1 MKKEKMNI
9 KIRSLQANRIYQ
21 VQNGYKYRYG
31 NQIRDCRLEWND
43 AMLND
48 SLFLRYMK
56 KHGMKIKKDGSS
68 LDFIVLKFDY
78 SVLSYCERELY
89 YGYNDGEQEENAEV
103 NTEDLL
109 SGIKDSVSAKELRQ
123 IYYTQGCT
131 ITWHKY
137 DRKTGDIIHGTD
149 ETITYRMLMRS
160 PGKAK
165 KGDCVFVRE
174 ELVTIARD
182 YLTMGL
188 WDRMPQENADIVSLS
203 AYSTLITASALDYIH
218 IPLKNIL
225 IVRDQ
230 EVSTILPG
238 LTVDVDESNH
248 CYVKREEQ
256 CEITNILW
264 DGMGLIDDSF
274 FPEDED
280 QGMDGFIYCRSHF
293 FKGCLFR
300 GKVVQYFID
309 YYKED
314 YSTAAVMDMFGNKVK
329 VSDIRVIVTE
339 NSIKWTKFE
348 KLMKEHPEDN
358 DSKAYKYYRR
368 FMKKDGEMFSIV
380 KTGHESKWG
389 ELQRSSY
396 QINNSLPTTDKDI
409 LAKVAQTSVDYYNR
423 MVQDHDAFINHLK
436 RTSGNKYSVGNM
448 LIALDE
454 WNHDFRYTDYFKKK
468 KSEILSEFK
477 NKRLKLGKLLQNGDN
492 LVICGNPLALLKQV
506 TGEGYSSEKCFD
518 THREGIECYT
528 SRFPDGQC
536 LAGFRSPHNSSNN
549 IVHLINRYPQELM
562 RYFPELGQHVIV
574 INGIGTDVQD
584 RLNGQDLDSDS
595 VYVTDQEEIVML
607 AKKAYM
613 EYPTILN
620 RIPLKNSSLYNMDMA
635 SFAEMDY
642 KIARSQN
649 DIGITSNLAQ
659 LALSYYFDGRAA
671 DREGEL
677 QDIFVICSV
686 LAQVAIDSA
695 KREFNVSVGSELGR
709 LNKVVAEI
717 GENINGSRKY
727 PRFYAGHMKM
737 KGKCEITENQVGK
750 FNCPMDIV
758 YDLVD
763 EMTIDSRV
771 NKEYQTRTIP
781 VDSLLLP
788 YNKGDANRKQYQKIV
803 SEIEAYDAKVKNLDK
818 AAEDYSEKILYLFA
832 QTADRIRKHTIK
844 QDTMMR
850 LVDKAFHDP
859 CLSRMR
865 SRLLTLLYDN
875 NLQNFLSCFVENAE
889 K

>member
-1 MKKEKMNI
+1 MKKEKMNV

-21 VQNGYKYRYG
+21 VQNGYKYKYG
-31 NQIRDCRLEWND
+31 DQIKDCRLEWND

-48 SLFLRYMK
+48 SLFLRYMR
-56 KHGMKIKKDGSS
+56 KHGMRIEKNGSS

-78 SVLSYCERELY
+78 SVLSYCEQELY

-123 IYYTQGCT
+123 MYYTQGCT

-137 DRKTGDIIHGTD
+137 NKKTGDIIHGAD

-248 CYVKREEQ
+248 CYVKKEEQ
-256 CEITNILW
+256 CEIINTLW
-264 DGMGLIDDSF
+264 DGMGLIDDSI
-274 FPEDED
+274 FPED

-293 FKGCLFR
+293 FKSCLFR
-300 GKVVQYFID
+300 GNVVKYFMD

-339 NSIKWTKFE
+339 NSIKWMKFE

-396 QINNSLPTTDKDI
+396 QINNSLPTTDKEM
-409 LAKVAQTSVDYYNR
+409 LAEIAQTSVDYYNR

-595 VYVTDQEEIVML
+595 VYVTDQEEIVKL
-607 AKKAYM
+607 SEKAYL
-613 EYPTILN
+613 EYPTIIN

-649 DIGITSNLAQ
+649 DIGTTSNLAQ

-818 AAEDYSEKILYLFA
+818 AAEDYSEKISYLFE

-875 NLQNFLSCFVENAE
+875 NLQNFLSCFVKNAE

>member
-1 MKKEKMNI
+1 MNI

-68 LDFIVLKFDY
+68 LDFIVMKFDY

-89 YGYNDGEQEENAEV
+89 YGYNDGEQEENTEV
-103 NTEDLL
+103 NAEDLL

-137 DRKTGDIIHGTD
+137 DRKTGDIIHGAD

-174 ELVTIARD
+174 ELLTIARD

-188 WDRMPQENADIVSLS
+188 WDRMPQENAGIVSLS

-248 CYVKREEQ
+248 CYVKKEEQ
-256 CEITNILW
+256 CEITNTLW
-264 DGMGLIDDSF
+264 DGMGLIDDSV
-274 FPEDED
+274 FPED
-280 QGMDGFIYCRSHF
+280 QGMEGFIYCRSHF
-293 FKGCLFR
+293 FKSCLFR
-300 GKVVQYFID
+300 GDVVQYFID

-314 YSTAAVMDMFGNKVK
+314 YPTAAVMDMFGNKVK

-339 NSIKWTKFE
+339 NSIKWMKFE
-348 KLMKEHPEDN
+348 RLMKEYPEDN
-358 DSKAYKYYRR
+358 DSKAYKYYRH

-423 MVQDHDAFINHLK
+423 MVQDHDAFMEHLK

-595 VYVTDQEEIVML
+595 VYVTDQEEIVKL
-607 AKKAYM
+607 SEKAYL
-613 EYPTILN
+613 EYPTIIN

-649 DIGITSNLAQ
+649 DIGTTSNLAQ

-788 YNKGDANRKQYQKIV
+788 YNKGDANRKQYQKNV

-818 AAEDYSEKILYLFA
+818 AAEDYSEKISYLFE

-875 NLQNFLSCFVENAE
+875 NLQNFLSCFVKNAE

>member
-1 MKKEKMNI
+1 MNI

-48 SLFLRYMK
+48 SLFLRYMR
-56 KHGMKIKKDGSS
+56 KHGMRIEKNGSS

-78 SVLSYCERELY
+78 SVLSYCEQELY

-123 IYYTQGCT
+123 MYYTQGCT

-137 DRKTGDIIHGTD
+137 NKKTGDIIHGAD

-174 ELVTIARD
+174 ELLTIARD

-248 CYVKREEQ
+248 CYVKKEEQ

-264 DGMGLIDDSF
+264 DGMGLIDDSV
-274 FPEDED
+274 FPED
-280 QGMDGFIYCRSHF
+280 QGMEGFIYCRSHF
-293 FKGCLFR
+293 FKSCLFR
-300 GKVVQYFID
+300 GDVVQYFID

-314 YSTAAVMDMFGNKVK
+314 YPTAAVMDMFGNKVK

-339 NSIKWTKFE
+339 NSIKWMKFE
-348 KLMKEHPEDN
+348 RLMKEYPEDN
-358 DSKAYKYYRR
+358 DSKAYKYYRH

-477 NKRLKLGKLLQNGDN
+477 NKRLKLGKILQNGDN

-518 THREGIECYT
+518 THRKGIECYT

-595 VYVTDQEEIVML
+595 VYVTDQEEIVKL
-607 AKKAYM
+607 SEKAYL
-613 EYPTILN
+613 EYPTIIN

-649 DIGITSNLAQ
+649 DIGTTSNLAQ

-671 DREGEL
+671 DREDEL

-750 FNCPMDIV
+750 YNCPMDIV

-818 AAEDYSEKILYLFA
+818 AAEDYSEKISYLFE

-875 NLQNFLSCFVENAE
+875 NLQNFLSCFVKNAE

>member
-48 SLFLRYMK
+48 SLFLRYMR
-56 KHGMKIKKDGSS
+56 KHGMRIEKNGSS

-78 SVLSYCERELY
+78 SVLSYCEQELY

-123 IYYTQGCT
+123 MYYTQGCT

-137 DRKTGDIIHGTD
+137 NKKTGDIIHGAD

-174 ELVTIARD
+174 ELLTIARD

-248 CYVKREEQ
+248 CYVKKEEQ

-264 DGMGLIDDSF
+264 DGMGLIDDSV
-274 FPEDED
+274 FPED
-280 QGMDGFIYCRSHF
+280 QGMEGFIYCRSHF
-293 FKGCLFR
+293 FKSCLFR
-300 GKVVQYFID
+300 GDVVQYFID

-314 YSTAAVMDMFGNKVK
+314 YPTAAVMDMFGNKVK

-339 NSIKWTKFE
+339 NSIKWMKFE
-348 KLMKEHPEDN
+348 RLMKEYPEDN
-358 DSKAYKYYRR
+358 DSKAYKYYRH

-477 NKRLKLGKLLQNGDN
+477 NKRLKLGKILQNGDN

-518 THREGIECYT
+518 THRKGIECYT

-595 VYVTDQEEIVML
+595 VYVTDQEEIVKL
-607 AKKAYM
+607 SEKAYL
-613 EYPTILN
+613 EYPTIIN

-649 DIGITSNLAQ
+649 DIGTTSNLAQ

-717 GENINGSRKY
+717 GENINGSKKY

-818 AAEDYSEKILYLFA
+818 AAEDYSEKISYLFE

-875 NLQNFLSCFVENAE
+875 NLQNFLSCFVKNTE

>member
-1 MKKEKMNI
+1 MNI

-48 SLFLRYMK
+48 SLFLRYMR
-56 KHGMKIKKDGSS
+56 KHGMRIEKNGSS

-78 SVLSYCERELY
+78 SVLSYCEQELY

-123 IYYTQGCT
+123 MYYTQGCT

-137 DRKTGDIIHGTD
+137 NKKTGDIIHGAD

-174 ELVTIARD
+174 ELLTIARD

-248 CYVKREEQ
+248 CYVKKEEQ

-264 DGMGLIDDSF
+264 DGMGLIDDSI
-274 FPEDED
+274 FPED
-280 QGMDGFIYCRSHF
+280 QGMEGFIYCRSHF
-293 FKGCLFR
+293 FKSCLFR
-300 GKVVQYFID
+300 GDVVQYFID

-314 YSTAAVMDMFGNKVK
+314 YPTAAVMDMFGNKVK
-329 VSDIRVIVTE
+329 ISDIRVIVTE
-339 NSIKWTKFE
+339 NSIKWMKFE
-348 KLMKEHPEDN
+348 RLMKEYPEDN
-358 DSKAYKYYRR
+358 DSKAYKYYRH

-477 NKRLKLGKLLQNGDN
+477 NKRLKLGKILQNGDN

-518 THREGIECYT
+518 THRKGIECYT

-595 VYVTDQEEIVML
+595 VYVTDQEEIVKL
-607 AKKAYM
+607 SEKAYL
-613 EYPTILN
+613 EYPTIIN

-649 DIGITSNLAQ
+649 DIGTTSNLAQ

-771 NKEYQTRTIP
+771 NKKYQTRTIP

-818 AAEDYSEKILYLFA
+818 AAEDYSEKISYLFE

-875 NLQNFLSCFVENAE
+875 NLQNFLSCFVKNAE

>member
-1 MKKEKMNI
+1 MNI

-48 SLFLRYMK
+48 SLFLRYMR
-56 KHGMKIKKDGSS
+56 KHGMRIEKNGSS

-78 SVLSYCERELY
+78 SVLSYCEQELY

-137 DRKTGDIIHGTD
+137 DRKTGDIIHGAD

-174 ELVTIARD
+174 ELLTIARD

-248 CYVKREEQ
+248 CYVKKEEQ

-264 DGMGLIDDSF
+264 DGMGLIDDSV
-274 FPEDED
+274 FPED
-280 QGMDGFIYCRSHF
+280 QGMEGFIYCRSHF
-293 FKGCLFR
+293 FKSCLFR
-300 GKVVQYFID
+300 GDVVQYFVD

-314 YSTAAVMDMFGNKVK
+314 YPTAAVMDMFGNKVK

-339 NSIKWTKFE
+339 NSIKWMKFE
-348 KLMKEHPEDN
+348 RLMKEYPEDN
-358 DSKAYKYYRR
+358 DSKAYKYYRH

-477 NKRLKLGKLLQNGDN
+477 NKRLKLGKILQNGDN

-518 THREGIECYT
+518 THRKGIECYT

-595 VYVTDQEEIVML
+595 VYVTDQEEIVKL
-607 AKKAYM
+607 SEKAYL
-613 EYPTILN
+613 EYPTIIN

-649 DIGITSNLAQ
+649 DIGTTSNLAQ

-671 DREGEL
+671 DREDEL

-709 LNKVVAEI
+709 LSKVVTEI

-737 KGKCEITENQVGK
+737 KNKCEITENQVGK

-818 AAEDYSEKILYLFA
+818 AAEDYSEKISYLFE

-875 NLQNFLSCFVENAE
+875 NLQNFLSCFVKNAE

>member
-48 SLFLRYMK
+48 SLFLRYMR
-56 KHGMKIKKDGSS
+56 KHGMRIEKNGSS

-78 SVLSYCERELY
+78 SVLSYCEQELY

-123 IYYTQGCT
+123 MYYTQGCT

-137 DRKTGDIIHGTD
+137 NKKTGDIIHGAD

-174 ELVTIARD
+174 ELLTIARD

-248 CYVKREEQ
+248 CYVKKEEQ

-264 DGMGLIDDSF
+264 DGMGLIDDSV
-274 FPEDED
+274 FPED
-280 QGMDGFIYCRSHF
+280 QGMEGFIYCRSHF
-293 FKGCLFR
+293 FKSCLFR
-300 GKVVQYFID
+300 GDVVQYFID

-314 YSTAAVMDMFGNKVK
+314 YPTAAVMDMFGNKVK

-339 NSIKWTKFE
+339 NSIKWMKLKFKE
-348 KLMKEHPEDN
+348 LMKEHPEDN
-358 DSKAYKYYRR
+358 DSKAYKYYKR
-368 FMKKDGEMFSIV
+368 FMKKHGEMFSIV

-396 QINNSLPTTDKDI
+396 QINNSLPSTDKNV
-409 LAKVAQTSVDYYNR
+409 LAEVAKTSVDYYNR
-423 MVQDHDAFINHLK
+423 MVQDHDAFMEHLK
-436 RTSGNKYSVGNM
+436 RTSGNKYSVGNV

-518 THREGIECYT
+518 THRKGIECYT

-595 VYVTDQEEIVML
+595 VYVTDQEEIVKL
-607 AKKAYM
+607 SEKAYL
-613 EYPTILN
+613 EYPTIIN

-649 DIGITSNLAQ
+649 DIGTTSNLAQ

-763 EMTIDSRV
+763 EMTINSRV

-818 AAEDYSEKILYLFA
+818 AAEDYSEKISYLFE

-865 SRLLTLLYDN
+865 SRLLTLLYHN
-875 NLQNFLSCFVENAE
+875 NLQNFLSCFVKNAE

>member
-48 SLFLRYMK
+48 SLFLRYMR
-56 KHGMKIKKDGSS
+56 KHGMRIEKNGSS

-78 SVLSYCERELY
+78 SVLSYCEQELY

-123 IYYTQGCT
+123 MYYTQGCT

-137 DRKTGDIIHGTD
+137 NKKTGDIIHGAD

-174 ELVTIARD
+174 ELLTIARD

-248 CYVKREEQ
+248 CYVKKEEQ

-264 DGMGLIDDSF
+264 DGMGLIDDSV
-274 FPEDED
+274 FPED
-280 QGMDGFIYCRSHF
+280 QGMEGFIYCRSHF
-293 FKGCLFR
+293 FKSCLFR
-300 GKVVQYFID
+300 GDVVQYFID

-314 YSTAAVMDMFGNKVK
+314 YPTAAVMDMFGNKVK

-339 NSIKWTKFE
+339 NSIKWMKFE
-348 KLMKEHPEDN
+348 RLMKEYPEDN
-358 DSKAYKYYRR
+358 DSKAYKYYRH

-477 NKRLKLGKLLQNGDN
+477 NKRLKLGKILQNGDN

-518 THREGIECYT
+518 THRKGIECYT

-595 VYVTDQEEIVML
+595 VYVTDQEEIVKL
-607 AKKAYM
+607 SEKAYL
-613 EYPTILN
+613 EYPTIIN

-649 DIGITSNLAQ
+649 DIGTTSNLAQ

-671 DREGEL
+671 DREDEL

-818 AAEDYSEKILYLFA
+818 AAEDYSEKISYLFE

-875 NLQNFLSCFVENAE
+875 NLQNFLSCFVKNAE

>member
-48 SLFLRYMK
+48 SLFLRYMR
-56 KHGMKIKKDGSS
+56 KHGMRIEKNGSS

-78 SVLSYCERELY
+78 SVLSYCEQELY

-123 IYYTQGCT
+123 MYYTQGCT

-137 DRKTGDIIHGTD
+137 NKKTGDIIHGAD

-174 ELVTIARD
+174 ELLTIARD

-248 CYVKREEQ
+248 CYVKKEEQ

-264 DGMGLIDDSF
+264 DGMGLIDDSV
-274 FPEDED
+274 FPED
-280 QGMDGFIYCRSHF
+280 QGMEGFIYCRSHF
-293 FKGCLFR
+293 FKSCLFR
-300 GKVVQYFID
+300 GDVVQYFID

-314 YSTAAVMDMFGNKVK
+314 YPTAAVMDMFGNKVK

-339 NSIKWTKFE
+339 NSIKWMKFE
-348 KLMKEHPEDN
+348 RLMKEYPEDN
-358 DSKAYKYYRR
+358 DSKAYKYYRH

-477 NKRLKLGKLLQNGDN
+477 NKRLKLGKILQNGDN

-518 THREGIECYT
+518 THRKGIECYT

-595 VYVTDQEEIVML
+595 VYVTDQEEIVKL
-607 AKKAYM
+607 SEKAYL
-613 EYPTILN
+613 EYPTIIN

-649 DIGITSNLAQ
+649 DIGTTSNLAQ

-818 AAEDYSEKILYLFA
+818 AAEDYSEKISYLFE

-875 NLQNFLSCFVENAE
+875 NLQNFLSCFVKNAE

>member
-48 SLFLRYMK
+48 SLFLRYMR
-56 KHGMKIKKDGSS
+56 KHGMRIEKNGSS

-78 SVLSYCERELY
+78 SVLSYCEQELY

-123 IYYTQGCT
+123 MYYTQGCT

-137 DRKTGDIIHGTD
+137 NKKTGDIIHGAD

-174 ELVTIARD
+174 ELLTIARD

-248 CYVKREEQ
+248 CYVKKEEQ

-264 DGMGLIDDSF
+264 DGMGLIDDSV
-274 FPEDED
+274 FPED
-280 QGMDGFIYCRSHF
+280 QGMEGFIYCRSHF
-293 FKGCLFR
+293 FKSCLFR
-300 GKVVQYFID
+300 GDVVQYFID

-314 YSTAAVMDMFGNKVK
+314 YPTAAVMDMFGNKVK

-339 NSIKWTKFE
+339 NSIKWMKLKFKE
-348 KLMKEHPEDN
+348 LMKEHPEDN
-358 DSKAYKYYRR
+358 DSKAYKYYKR
-368 FMKKDGEMFSIV
+368 FMKKHGEMFSIV

-396 QINNSLPTTDKDI
+396 QINNSLPSTDKNV
-409 LAKVAQTSVDYYNR
+409 LAEVAKTSVDYYNR
-423 MVQDHDAFINHLK
+423 MVQDHDAFMEHLK
-436 RTSGNKYSVGNM
+436 RTSGNKYSVGNV

-518 THREGIECYT
+518 THRKGIECYT

-595 VYVTDQEEIVML
+595 VYVTDQEEIVKL
-607 AKKAYM
+607 SEKAYL
-613 EYPTILN
+613 EYPTIIN

-649 DIGITSNLAQ
+649 DIGTTSNLAQ

-763 EMTIDSRV
+763 EMTINSRV

-818 AAEDYSEKILYLFA
+818 AAEDYSEKISYLFE

-875 NLQNFLSCFVENAE
+875 NLQNFLSCFVKNAE

>member
-48 SLFLRYMK
+48 SLFLRYMR
-56 KHGMKIKKDGSS
+56 KHGMRIEKNGSS

-78 SVLSYCERELY
+78 SVLSYCEQELY

-123 IYYTQGCT
+123 MYYTQGCT

-137 DRKTGDIIHGTD
+137 NKKTGDIIHGAD

-174 ELVTIARD
+174 ELLTIARD

-248 CYVKREEQ
+248 CYVKKEEQ

-264 DGMGLIDDSF
+264 DGMGLIDDSV
-274 FPEDED
+274 FPED
-280 QGMDGFIYCRSHF
+280 QGMEGFIYCRSHF
-293 FKGCLFR
+293 FKSCLFR
-300 GKVVQYFID
+300 GDVVQYFID

-314 YSTAAVMDMFGNKVK
+314 YPTAAVMDMFGNKVK

-339 NSIKWTKFE
+339 NSIKWMKFE
-348 KLMKEHPEDN
+348 RLMKEYPEDN
-358 DSKAYKYYRR
+358 DSKAYKYYRH

-477 NKRLKLGKLLQNGDN
+477 NKRLKLGKILQNGDN

-518 THREGIECYT
+518 THRKGIECYT

-595 VYVTDQEEIVML
+595 VYVTDQEEIVKL
-607 AKKAYM
+607 SEKAYL
-613 EYPTILN
+613 EYPTIIN

-649 DIGITSNLAQ
+649 DIGTTSNLAQ

-818 AAEDYSEKILYLFA
+818 AAEDYSEKISYLFE

-875 NLQNFLSCFVENAE
+875 NLQNFLSCFVKNTE

>member
-1 MKKEKMNI
+1 MNI

-89 YGYNDGEQEENAEV
+89 YGYNDGEQEENTEV
-103 NTEDLL
+103 NAEDLL

-248 CYVKREEQ
+248 CYVKKEEQ

-264 DGMGLIDDSF
+264 DGMGLIDDSV

-300 GKVVQYFID
+300 GKVVQYFIN

-314 YSTAAVMDMFGNKVK
+314 YPTAAVMDMFGNKVK

-339 NSIKWTKFE
+339 NSIKWMKFE

-506 TGEGYSSEKCFD
+506 TGEEYSSEKCFD

-595 VYVTDQEEIVML
+595 VFVTDQEEIVKL
-607 AKKAYM
+607 SEKAYL
-613 EYPTILN
+613 EYPTIIN

-818 AAEDYSEKILYLFA
+818 AAEDYSKKISYLFE

-875 NLQNFLSCFVENAE
+875 NPQNFLSCFVENAE

>member
-1 MKKEKMNI
+1 M
-9 KIRSLQANRIYQ
+9 
-21 VQNGYKYRYG
+21 
-31 NQIRDCRLEWND
+31 
-43 AMLND
+43 
-48 SLFLRYMK
+48 
-56 KHGMKIKKDGSS
+56 
-68 LDFIVLKFDY
+68 
-78 SVLSYCERELY
+78 
-89 YGYNDGEQEENAEV
+89 
-103 NTEDLL
+103 
-109 SGIKDSVSAKELRQ
+109 
-123 IYYTQGCT
+123 
-131 ITWHKY
+131 
-137 DRKTGDIIHGTD
+137 
-149 ETITYRMLMRS
+149 
-160 PGKAK
+160 
-165 KGDCVFVRE
+165 
-174 ELVTIARD
+174 
-182 YLTMGL
+182 
-188 WDRMPQENADIVSLS
+188 
-203 AYSTLITASALDYIH
+203 
-218 IPLKNIL
+218 
-225 IVRDQ
+225 
-230 EVSTILPG
+230 
-238 LTVDVDESNH
+238 
-248 CYVKREEQ
+248 
-256 CEITNILW
+256 
-264 DGMGLIDDSF
+264 
-274 FPEDED
+274 
-280 QGMDGFIYCRSHF
+280 
-293 FKGCLFR
+293 
-300 GKVVQYFID
+300 
-309 YYKED
+309 
-314 YSTAAVMDMFGNKVK
+314 
-329 VSDIRVIVTE
+329 
-339 NSIKWTKFE
+339 
-348 KLMKEHPEDN
+348 
-358 DSKAYKYYRR
+358 
-368 FMKKDGEMFSIV
+368 
-380 KTGHESKWG
+380 
-389 ELQRSSY
+389 
-396 QINNSLPTTDKDI
+396 
-409 LAKVAQTSVDYYNR
+409 AQTSVDYYNR

-477 NKRLKLGKLLQNGDN
+477 NKRLKLGKILQNGDN

-518 THREGIECYT
+518 THRKGIECYT

-671 DREGEL
+671 DREDEL

-709 LNKVVAEI
+709 LSKVVTEI

-737 KGKCEITENQVGK
+737 KNKCEITENQVGK

-818 AAEDYSEKILYLFA
+818 AAEDYSEKISYLFE

-875 NLQNFLSCFVENAE
+875 NLQNFLSCFVKNAE

>member
-1 MKKEKMNI
+1 MNI

-78 SVLSYCERELY
+78 SVLSYCEQELY

-123 IYYTQGCT
+123 MYYTQGCT

-137 DRKTGDIIHGTD
+137 NKKTGDIIHGAD

-174 ELVTIARD
+174 ELLTIARD

-203 AYSTLITASALDYIH
+203 AYSTLITASALGYIH

-248 CYVKREEQ
+248 CYVKKEEQ

-264 DGMGLIDDSF
+264 DGMGLIDDSI
-274 FPEDED
+274 FPED
-280 QGMDGFIYCRSHF
+280 QWMDGFLYCRSHF
-293 FKGCLFR
+293 FKSCFFR
-300 GKVVQYFID
+300 GNVVQYFMD

-339 NSIKWTKFE
+339 NSIKWMRFKR
-348 KLMKEHPEDN
+348 LMKEYPEDN
-358 DSKAYKYYRR
+358 DSKAYKYYRH

-396 QINNSLPTTDKDI
+396 QINNSLPTTDKEM
-409 LAKVAQTSVDYYNR
+409 LAEIAQTSVDYYNR
-423 MVQDHDAFINHLK
+423 MVQDHDAFMEHLK

-477 NKRLKLGKLLQNGDN
+477 NKRLKLGKLLQSGDN

-595 VYVTDQEEIVML
+595 VYVTDQEEIVKL
-607 AKKAYM
+607 SEKAYL
-613 EYPTILN
+613 EYPTIIN

-649 DIGITSNLAQ
+649 DIGTTSNLAQ

-717 GENINGSRKY
+717 GENINGSKKY

-781 VDSLLLP
+781 VNSLLLP

-818 AAEDYSEKILYLFA
+818 AAEDYSEKISYLFA

-875 NLQNFLSCFVENAE
+875 NPQIFLLCFVKNAE

>member
-78 SVLSYCERELY
+78 SVLSYCEQELY

-123 IYYTQGCT
+123 MYYTQGCT

-137 DRKTGDIIHGTD
+137 NKKTGDIIHGAD

-174 ELVTIARD
+174 ELLTIARD

-203 AYSTLITASALDYIH
+203 AYSTLITASALGYIH

-248 CYVKREEQ
+248 CYVKKEEQ

-264 DGMGLIDDSF
+264 DGMGLIDDSI
-274 FPEDED
+274 FPED
-280 QGMDGFIYCRSHF
+280 QWMDGFLYCRSHF
-293 FKGCLFR
+293 FKSCFFR
-300 GKVVQYFID
+300 GNVVQYFMD

-339 NSIKWTKFE
+339 NSIKWMRFKR
-348 KLMKEHPEDN
+348 LMKEYPEDN
-358 DSKAYKYYRR
+358 DSKAYKYYRH

-396 QINNSLPTTDKDI
+396 QINNSLPTTDKEM
-409 LAKVAQTSVDYYNR
+409 LAEIAQTSVDYYNR
-423 MVQDHDAFINHLK
+423 MVQDHDAFMEHLK

-477 NKRLKLGKLLQNGDN
+477 NKRLKLGKLLQSGDN

-595 VYVTDQEEIVML
+595 VYVTDQEEIVKL
-607 AKKAYM
+607 SEKAYL
-613 EYPTILN
+613 EYPTIIN

-649 DIGITSNLAQ
+649 DIGTTSNLAQ

-717 GENINGSRKY
+717 GENINGSKKY

-781 VDSLLLP
+781 VNSLLLP

-818 AAEDYSEKILYLFA
+818 AAENYSEKISYLFA

-875 NLQNFLSCFVENAE
+875 NPQIFLLCFVKNAE

>member
-1 MKKEKMNI
+1 MNI

-68 LDFIVLKFDY
+68 LDFIVMKFDY

-89 YGYNDGEQEENAEV
+89 YGYNDGEQEENTEV
-103 NTEDLL
+103 NAEDLL

-137 DRKTGDIIHGTD
+137 DRKTGDIIHGAD

-248 CYVKREEQ
+248 CYVKKEEQ

-264 DGMGLIDDSF
+264 DGMGLIDDSV
-274 FPEDED
+274 FPED
-280 QGMDGFIYCRSHF
+280 QGMEGFIYCRSHF
-293 FKGCLFR
+293 FKSCLFR
-300 GKVVQYFID
+300 GDVVQYFID

-314 YSTAAVMDMFGNKVK
+314 YPTAAVMDMFGNKVK

-339 NSIKWTKFE
+339 NSIKWMKFE
-348 KLMKEHPEDN
+348 RLMKEYPEDN
-358 DSKAYKYYRR
+358 DSKAYKYYRH

-477 NKRLKLGKLLQNGDN
+477 NKRLKLGKILQNGDN

-518 THREGIECYT
+518 THRKGIECYT

-595 VYVTDQEEIVML
+595 VYVTDQEEIVKL
-607 AKKAYM
+607 SEKAYL
-613 EYPTILN
+613 EYPTIIN

-649 DIGITSNLAQ
+649 DIGTTSNLAQ

-803 SEIEAYDAKVKNLDK
+803 SEIESYDAKVKNLDK
-818 AAEDYSEKILYLFA
+818 AAEDYSEKISYLFE

-875 NLQNFLSCFVENAE
+875 NLQNFLSCFVKNAE

>member
-68 LDFIVLKFDY
+68 LDFIVMKFDY

-89 YGYNDGEQEENAEV
+89 YGYNDGEQEENTEV
-103 NTEDLL
+103 NAEDLL

-137 DRKTGDIIHGTD
+137 DRKTGDIIHGAD

-248 CYVKREEQ
+248 CYVKKEEQ

-264 DGMGLIDDSF
+264 DGMGLIDDSV
-274 FPEDED
+274 FPED
-280 QGMDGFIYCRSHF
+280 QGMEGFIYCRSHF
-293 FKGCLFR
+293 FKSCLFR
-300 GKVVQYFID
+300 GDVVQYFID

-314 YSTAAVMDMFGNKVK
+314 YPTAAVMDMFGNKVK

-339 NSIKWTKFE
+339 NSIKWMKFE
-348 KLMKEHPEDN
+348 RLMKEHPEDN

-423 MVQDHDAFINHLK
+423 MVQDHDAFMEHLK

-454 WNHDFRYTDYFKKK
+454 WNHDFRYTDYLKKK

-549 IVHLINRYPQELM
+549 IVYLINRYPQELM

-595 VYVTDQEEIVML
+595 VYVTDQEEIVKL
-607 AKKAYM
+607 SEKAYL
-613 EYPTILN
+613 EYPTIIN

-649 DIGITSNLAQ
+649 DIGTTSNLAQ

-818 AAEDYSEKILYLFA
+818 AAEDYSEKISYLFE

-875 NLQNFLSCFVENAE
+875 NLQNFLSCFVKNAE

>member
-78 SVLSYCERELY
+78 SVLSYCEQELY

-123 IYYTQGCT
+123 MYYTQGCT

-137 DRKTGDIIHGTD
+137 NKKTGDIIHGAD

-174 ELVTIARD
+174 ELLTIARD

-203 AYSTLITASALDYIH
+203 AYSTLITASALGYIH

-248 CYVKREEQ
+248 CYVKKEEQ

-264 DGMGLIDDSF
+264 DGMGLIDDSI
-274 FPEDED
+274 FPED
-280 QGMDGFIYCRSHF
+280 QWMDGFLYCRSHF
-293 FKGCLFR
+293 FKSCFFR
-300 GKVVQYFID
+300 GNVVQYFMD

-339 NSIKWTKFE
+339 NSIKWMRFKR
-348 KLMKEHPEDN
+348 LMKEYPEDN
-358 DSKAYKYYRR
+358 DSKAYKYYRH

-396 QINNSLPTTDKDI
+396 QINNSLPTTDKEM
-409 LAKVAQTSVDYYNR
+409 LAEIAQTSVDYYNR
-423 MVQDHDAFINHLK
+423 MVQDHDAFMEHLK

-477 NKRLKLGKLLQNGDN
+477 NKRLKLGKLLQSGDN

-595 VYVTDQEEIVML
+595 VYVTDQEEIVKL
-607 AKKAYM
+607 SEKAYL
-613 EYPTILN
+613 EYPTIIN

-649 DIGITSNLAQ
+649 DIGTTSNLAQ

-717 GENINGSRKY
+717 GENINGSKKY

-781 VDSLLLP
+781 VNSLLLP

-818 AAEDYSEKILYLFA
+818 AAEDYSEKISYLFA

-875 NLQNFLSCFVENAE
+875 NPQIFLLCFVKNAE

>member
-1 MKKEKMNI
+1 MNI

-123 IYYTQGCT
+123 MYYTQGCT

-137 DRKTGDIIHGTD
+137 NKKTGDIIHGAD

-174 ELVTIARD
+174 ELLTIARD

-248 CYVKREEQ
+248 CYVKKEEQ
-256 CEITNILW
+256 CEITNTLW
-264 DGMGLIDDSF
+264 DGMGLIDDSV
-274 FPEDED
+274 FPED
-280 QGMDGFIYCRSHF
+280 QGMEGFIYCRSHF
-293 FKGCLFR
+293 FKSCLFR
-300 GKVVQYFID
+300 GDVVQYFID

-314 YSTAAVMDMFGNKVK
+314 YPTAAVMDMFGNKVK

-339 NSIKWTKFE
+339 NSIKWMKFE
-348 KLMKEHPEDN
+348 RLMKEYPEDN
-358 DSKAYKYYRR
+358 DSKAYKYYRH

-477 NKRLKLGKLLQNGDN
+477 NKRLKLGKILQNGDN

-518 THREGIECYT
+518 THRKGIECYT

-595 VYVTDQEEIVML
+595 VYVTDQEEIVKL
-607 AKKAYM
+607 SEKAYL
-613 EYPTILN
+613 EYPTIIN

-649 DIGITSNLAQ
+649 DIGTTSNLAQ

-818 AAEDYSEKILYLFA
+818 AAEDYSEKISYLFE

-875 NLQNFLSCFVENAE
+875 NLQNFLSCFVKNAE

>member
-123 IYYTQGCT
+123 MYYTQGCT

-137 DRKTGDIIHGTD
+137 NKKTGDIIHGAD

-174 ELVTIARD
+174 ELLTIARD

-248 CYVKREEQ
+248 CYVKKEEQ
-256 CEITNILW
+256 CEITNTLW
-264 DGMGLIDDSF
+264 DGMGLIDDSV
-274 FPEDED
+274 FPED
-280 QGMDGFIYCRSHF
+280 QGMEGFIYCRSHF
-293 FKGCLFR
+293 FKSCLFR
-300 GKVVQYFID
+300 GDVVQYFID

-314 YSTAAVMDMFGNKVK
+314 YPTAAVMDMFGNKVK

-339 NSIKWTKFE
+339 NSIKWMKFE
-348 KLMKEHPEDN
+348 RLMKEYPEDN
-358 DSKAYKYYRR
+358 DSKAYKYYRH

-477 NKRLKLGKLLQNGDN
+477 NKRLKLGKILQNGDN

-518 THREGIECYT
+518 THRKGIECYT

-595 VYVTDQEEIVML
+595 VYVTDQEEIVKL
-607 AKKAYM
+607 SEKAYL
-613 EYPTILN
+613 EYPTIIN

-649 DIGITSNLAQ
+649 DIGTTSNLAQ

-818 AAEDYSEKILYLFA
+818 AAEDYSEKISYLFE

-875 NLQNFLSCFVENAE
+875 NLQNFLSCFVKNAE

>member
-48 SLFLRYMK
+48 SLFLRYMR
-56 KHGMKIKKDGSS
+56 KHGMRIEKNGSS

-78 SVLSYCERELY
+78 SVLSYCEQELY

-123 IYYTQGCT
+123 MYYTQGCT

-137 DRKTGDIIHGTD
+137 NKKTGDIIHGAD

-174 ELVTIARD
+174 ELLTIARD

-248 CYVKREEQ
+248 CYVKKEEQ
-256 CEITNILW
+256 CEIINTLW
-264 DGMGLIDDSF
+264 DGMGLIDDSI
-274 FPEDED
+274 FPED

-293 FKGCLFR
+293 FKSCLFR
-300 GKVVQYFID
+300 GNVVKYFMD

-314 YSTAAVMDMFGNKVK
+314 YSTAAVTDMFGNKVK
-329 VSDIRVIVTE
+329 ISDIRVIVTE
-339 NSIKWTKFE
+339 NSIKWMKFE
-348 KLMKEHPEDN
+348 RLMKEYPEDN
-358 DSKAYKYYRR
+358 DSKAYKYYRH

-477 NKRLKLGKLLQNGDN
+477 NKRLKLGKILQNGDN

-518 THREGIECYT
+518 THRKGIECYT

-595 VYVTDQEEIVML
+595 VYVTDQEEIVKL
-607 AKKAYM
+607 SEKAYL
-613 EYPTILN
+613 EYPTIIN

-649 DIGITSNLAQ
+649 DIGTTSNLAQ

-818 AAEDYSEKILYLFA
+818 AAEDYSEKISYLFE

-875 NLQNFLSCFVENAE
+875 NLQNFLSCFVKNAE

>member
-1 MKKEKMNI
+1 MNI

-48 SLFLRYMK
+48 SLFLRYMR
-56 KHGMKIKKDGSS
+56 KHGMRIEKNGSS

-78 SVLSYCERELY
+78 SVLSYCEQELY

-123 IYYTQGCT
+123 MYYTQGCT

-137 DRKTGDIIHGTD
+137 NKKTGDIIHGAD

-174 ELVTIARD
+174 ELLTIARD

-248 CYVKREEQ
+248 CYVKKEEQ

-264 DGMGLIDDSF
+264 DGMGLIDDSV
-274 FPEDED
+274 FPED
-280 QGMDGFIYCRSHF
+280 QGMEGFIYCRSHF
-293 FKGCLFR
+293 FKSCLFR
-300 GKVVQYFID
+300 GDVVQYFID

-314 YSTAAVMDMFGNKVK
+314 YPTAAVMDMFGNKVK

-339 NSIKWTKFE
+339 NSIKWMKFE
-348 KLMKEHPEDN
+348 RLMKEYPEDN
-358 DSKAYKYYRR
+358 DSKAYKYYRH

-436 RTSGNKYSVGNM
+436 RTFGNKYSVGNM

-477 NKRLKLGKLLQNGDN
+477 NKRLKLGKILQNGDN

-518 THREGIECYT
+518 THRKGIECYT

-595 VYVTDQEEIVML
+595 VYVTDQEEIVKL
-607 AKKAYM
+607 SEKAYL
-613 EYPTILN
+613 EYPTIIN

-649 DIGITSNLAQ
+649 DIGTTSNLAQ

-818 AAEDYSEKILYLFA
+818 AAEDYSEKISYLFE

-875 NLQNFLSCFVENAE
+875 NLQNFLSCFVKNAE

>member
-1 MKKEKMNI
+1 MNI

-48 SLFLRYMK
+48 SLFLRYMR
-56 KHGMKIKKDGSS
+56 KHGMRIEKNGSS

-78 SVLSYCERELY
+78 SVLSYCEQELY

-123 IYYTQGCT
+123 MYYTQGCT

-137 DRKTGDIIHGTD
+137 NKKTGDIIHGAD

-174 ELVTIARD
+174 ELLTIARD

-238 LTVDVDESNH
+238 LTVDVDESSH
-248 CYVKREEQ
+248 CYVKKEEQ
-256 CEITNILW
+256 CEIINTLW
-264 DGMGLIDDSF
+264 DGMGLIDDSI
-274 FPEDED
+274 FPED

-293 FKGCLFR
+293 FKSCLFR
-300 GKVVQYFID
+300 GDVVQYFID

-314 YSTAAVMDMFGNKVK
+314 YPTAAVMDMFGNKVK

-339 NSIKWTKFE
+339 NSIKWMKFE
-348 KLMKEHPEDN
+348 RLMKEYPEDN
-358 DSKAYKYYRR
+358 DSKAYKYYRH

-423 MVQDHDAFINHLK
+423 MVQDHDAFMEHLK

-477 NKRLKLGKLLQNGDN
+477 NKRLKLGKILQNGDN

-518 THREGIECYT
+518 THRKGIECYT

-595 VYVTDQEEIVML
+595 VYVTDQEEIVKL
-607 AKKAYM
+607 SEKAYL
-613 EYPTILN
+613 EYPTIIN

-649 DIGITSNLAQ
+649 DIGTTSNLAQ

-818 AAEDYSEKILYLFA
+818 AAEDYSEKISYLFE

-875 NLQNFLSCFVENAE
+875 NLQNFLSCFVKNAE

>member
-1 MKKEKMNI
+1 MNI

-123 IYYTQGCT
+123 MYYTQGCT

-137 DRKTGDIIHGTD
+137 NKKTGDIIHGAD

-174 ELVTIARD
+174 ELLTIARD

-248 CYVKREEQ
+248 CYVKKEEQ
-256 CEITNILW
+256 CEITNTLW
-264 DGMGLIDDSF
+264 DGMGLIDDSV
-274 FPEDED
+274 FPED
-280 QGMDGFIYCRSHF
+280 QGMEGFIYCRSHF
-293 FKGCLFR
+293 FKSCLFR
-300 GKVVQYFID
+300 GDVVQYFID

-314 YSTAAVMDMFGNKVK
+314 YPTAAVMDMFGNKVK

-339 NSIKWTKFE
+339 NSIKWMKFE
-348 KLMKEHPEDN
+348 RLMKEYPEDN
-358 DSKAYKYYRR
+358 DSKAYKYYRH

-423 MVQDHDAFINHLK
+423 MVQDHDAFMEHLK

-595 VYVTDQEEIVML
+595 VYVTDQEEIVKL
-607 AKKAYM
+607 SEKAYM

-649 DIGITSNLAQ
+649 DIGTTSNLAQ

-818 AAEDYSEKILYLFA
+818 AAEDYSEKISYLFE

-875 NLQNFLSCFVENAE
+875 NLQNFLSCFVKNAE

>member
-78 SVLSYCERELY
+78 SVLSYCEQELY

-123 IYYTQGCT
+123 MYYTQGCT

-137 DRKTGDIIHGTD
+137 NKKTGDIIHGAD

-174 ELVTIARD
+174 ELLTIARD

-203 AYSTLITASALDYIH
+203 AYSTLITASALGYIH

-230 EVSTILPG
+230 GVSTILPG

-248 CYVKREEQ
+248 CYVKKEEQ

-264 DGMGLIDDSF
+264 DGMGLIDDSI
-274 FPEDED
+274 FPED
-280 QGMDGFIYCRSHF
+280 QWMDGFLYCRSHF
-293 FKGCLFR
+293 FKSCFFR
-300 GKVVQYFID
+300 GNVVQYFMD

-339 NSIKWTKFE
+339 NSIKWMRFKR
-348 KLMKEHPEDN
+348 LMKEYPEDN
-358 DSKAYKYYRR
+358 DSKAYKYYRH

-396 QINNSLPTTDKDI
+396 QINNSLPTTDKEM
-409 LAKVAQTSVDYYNR
+409 LAEIAQTSVDYYNR
-423 MVQDHDAFINHLK
+423 MVQDHDAFMEHLK

-477 NKRLKLGKLLQNGDN
+477 NKRLKLGKLLQSGDN

-595 VYVTDQEEIVML
+595 VYVTDQEEIVKL
-607 AKKAYM
+607 SEKAYL
-613 EYPTILN
+613 EYPTIIN

-649 DIGITSNLAQ
+649 DIGTTSNLAQ

-717 GENINGSRKY
+717 GENINGSKKY

-781 VDSLLLP
+781 VNSLLLP

-818 AAEDYSEKILYLFA
+818 AAEDYSEKISYLFA

-875 NLQNFLSCFVENAE
+875 NPQIFLLCFVKNAE

>member
-1 MKKEKMNI
+1 MNI

-21 VQNGYKYRYG
+21 VQNGYKYRYED
-31 NQIRDCRLEWND
+31 QIRDCRLEWND

-48 SLFLRYMK
+48 SLFLRYMC
-56 KHGMKIKKDGSS
+56 KHGMRIEKNGSS

-78 SVLSYCERELY
+78 SVLSYCEQELY

-109 SGIKDSVSAKELRQ
+109 SGIRDSVSAKELRQ
-123 IYYTQGCT
+123 MYYTQGCT

-137 DRKTGDIIHGTD
+137 NKKTGDIIHGAD

-174 ELVTIARD
+174 ELLTIARD

-248 CYVKREEQ
+248 CYVKKEEQ

-264 DGMGLIDDSF
+264 DGMGLIDDSL
-274 FPEDED
+274 FPED
-280 QGMDGFIYCRSHF
+280 QGMEGFIYCRSHF
-293 FKGCLFR
+293 FKSCLFR
-300 GKVVQYFID
+300 GDVVQYFID

-339 NSIKWTKFE
+339 NSVKWMKFKE
-348 KLMKEHPEDN
+348 LMKEHPEDN

-368 FMKKDGEMFSIV
+368 FMKKDGELFSIV
-380 KTGHESKWG
+380 KTGHDSKWG

-396 QINNSLPTTDKDI
+396 QINNSLPTTDKEM
-409 LAKVAQTSVDYYNR
+409 LAEIAQTSVDYYNR
-423 MVQDHDAFINHLK
+423 MVQDHDAFMEHLK
-436 RTSGNKYSVGNM
+436 RTSGNKYSVGNV

-468 KSEILSEFK
+468 KSEILSKFK

-506 TGEGYSSEKCFD
+506 TGEGYGSEKCFD

-549 IVHLINRYPQELM
+549 IVHLINRYPHELM

-595 VYVTDQEEIVML
+595 VFVTDQKEIVVL
-607 AKKAYM
+607 AEKAYL
-613 EYPTILN
+613 EYPTIIN
-620 RIPLKNSSLYNMDMA
+620 KIPLKNSSLYNMDMA

-671 DREGEL
+671 DKEDEL

-709 LNKVVAEI
+709 LNKVVTEI
-717 GENINGSRKY
+717 GENINGSRRY

-750 FNCPMDIV
+750 FNCPMDII
-758 YDLVD
+758 YDLLD

-771 NKEYQTRTIP
+771 NKEYQTCTIP
-781 VDSLLLP
+781 VESLLLP
-788 YNKGDANRKQYQKIV
+788 YNKGYANRKQYQKIV

-818 AAEDYSEKILYLFA
+818 AAEDYSEKISYLFL
-832 QTADRIRKHTIK
+832 QTADRIRKYTIK

-859 CLSRMR
+859 CISKMR

-875 NLQNFLSCFVENAE
+875 NPQIFLSCFVKNAE

>member
-48 SLFLRYMK
+48 SLFLRYMR
-56 KHGMKIKKDGSS
+56 KHGMRIEKNGSS

-78 SVLSYCERELY
+78 SVLSYCEQELY

-123 IYYTQGCT
+123 MYYTQGCT

-137 DRKTGDIIHGTD
+137 NKKTGDIIHGAD

-174 ELVTIARD
+174 ELLTIARD

-238 LTVDVDESNH
+238 LTVDVDESSH
-248 CYVKREEQ
+248 CYVKKEEQ
-256 CEITNILW
+256 CEIINTLW
-264 DGMGLIDDSF
+264 DGMGLIDDSI
-274 FPEDED
+274 FPED

-293 FKGCLFR
+293 FKSCLFR
-300 GKVVQYFID
+300 GNVVKYFMD

-314 YSTAAVMDMFGNKVK
+314 YSTAAVTDMFGNKVK
-329 VSDIRVIVTE
+329 ISDIRVIVTE
-339 NSIKWTKFE
+339 NSIKWMKFE
-348 KLMKEHPEDN
+348 RLMKEYPEDN
-358 DSKAYKYYRR
+358 DSKAYKYYRH

-477 NKRLKLGKLLQNGDN
+477 NKRLKLGKILQNGDN

-518 THREGIECYT
+518 THRKGIECYT

-595 VYVTDQEEIVML
+595 VYVTDQEEIVKL
-607 AKKAYM
+607 SEKAYL
-613 EYPTILN
+613 EYPTIIN

-649 DIGITSNLAQ
+649 DIGTTSNLAQ

-818 AAEDYSEKILYLFA
+818 AAEDYSEKISYLFE

-875 NLQNFLSCFVENAE
+875 NLQNFLSCFVKNAE

>member
-68 LDFIVLKFDY
+68 LDFIVMKFDY

-89 YGYNDGEQEENAEV
+89 YGYNDGEQEENTEV
-103 NTEDLL
+103 NAEDLL

-137 DRKTGDIIHGTD
+137 DRKTGDIIHGAD

-248 CYVKREEQ
+248 CYVKKEEQ

-264 DGMGLIDDSF
+264 DGMGLIDDSV
-274 FPEDED
+274 FPED
-280 QGMDGFIYCRSHF
+280 QGMEGFIYCRSHF
-293 FKGCLFR
+293 FKSCLFR
-300 GKVVQYFID
+300 GDVVQYFID

-314 YSTAAVMDMFGNKVK
+314 YPTAAVMDMFGNKVK

-339 NSIKWTKFE
+339 NSIKWMRFKR
-348 KLMKEHPEDN
+348 LMKEYPEDN
-358 DSKAYKYYRR
+358 DSKAYKYYRH

-448 LIALDE
+448 LIALDK

-477 NKRLKLGKLLQNGDN
+477 NKRLKLGKILQNGDN

-506 TGEGYSSEKCFD
+506 TGEGYSSEKW
-518 THREGIECYT
+518 
-528 SRFPDGQC
+528 
-536 LAGFRSPHNSSNN
+536 
-549 IVHLINRYPQELM
+549 
-562 RYFPELGQHVIV
+562 
-574 INGIGTDVQD
+574 
-584 RLNGQDLDSDS
+584 
-595 VYVTDQEEIVML
+595 
-607 AKKAYM
+607 
-613 EYPTILN
+613 
-620 RIPLKNSSLYNMDMA
+620 
-635 SFAEMDY
+635 
-642 KIARSQN
+642 
-649 DIGITSNLAQ
+649 
-659 LALSYYFDGRAA
+659 
-671 DREGEL
+671 
-677 QDIFVICSV
+677 
-686 LAQVAIDSA
+686 
-695 KREFNVSVGSELGR
+695 
-709 LNKVVAEI
+709 
-717 GENINGSRKY
+717 
-727 PRFYAGHMKM
+727 
-737 KGKCEITENQVGK
+737 
-750 FNCPMDIV
+750 
-758 YDLVD
+758 
-763 EMTIDSRV
+763 
-771 NKEYQTRTIP
+771 
-781 VDSLLLP
+781 
-788 YNKGDANRKQYQKIV
+788 
-803 SEIEAYDAKVKNLDK
+803 
-818 AAEDYSEKILYLFA
+818 
-832 QTADRIRKHTIK
+832 
-844 QDTMMR
+844 
-850 LVDKAFHDP
+850 
-859 CLSRMR
+859 
-865 SRLLTLLYDN
+865 
-875 NLQNFLSCFVENAE
+875 
-889 K
+889 

>member
-1 MKKEKMNI
+1 MNI

-48 SLFLRYMK
+48 SLFLRYMR
-56 KHGMKIKKDGSS
+56 KHGMRIEKNGSS

-78 SVLSYCERELY
+78 SVLSYCEQELY

-123 IYYTQGCT
+123 MYYTQGCT

-137 DRKTGDIIHGTD
+137 NKKTGDIIHGAD

-174 ELVTIARD
+174 ELLTIARD

-248 CYVKREEQ
+248 CYVKKEEQ

-264 DGMGLIDDSF
+264 DGMGLIDDSV
-274 FPEDED
+274 FPED
-280 QGMDGFIYCRSHF
+280 QGMEGFIYCRSHF
-293 FKGCLFR
+293 FKSCLFR
-300 GKVVQYFID
+300 GDVVQYFID

-314 YSTAAVMDMFGNKVK
+314 YPTAAVMDMFGNKVK

-339 NSIKWTKFE
+339 NSIKWMKFE
-348 KLMKEHPEDN
+348 RLMKEYPEDN
-358 DSKAYKYYRR
+358 DSKAYKYYRH

-477 NKRLKLGKLLQNGDN
+477 NKRLKLGKILQNGDN

-518 THREGIECYT
+518 THRKGIECYT

-595 VYVTDQEEIVML
+595 VYVTDQEEIVKL
-607 AKKAYM
+607 SEKAYL
-613 EYPTILN
+613 EYPTIIN

-649 DIGITSNLAQ
+649 DIGTTSNLAQ

-818 AAEDYSEKILYLFA
+818 AAEDYSEKISYLFE

-875 NLQNFLSCFVENAE
+875 NLQNFLSCFVKNAE

>member
-1 MKKEKMNI
+1 MNI

-123 IYYTQGCT
+123 MYYTQGCT

-137 DRKTGDIIHGTD
+137 NKKTGDIIHGAD

-174 ELVTIARD
+174 ELLTIARD

-248 CYVKREEQ
+248 CYVKKEEQ

-264 DGMGLIDDSF
+264 DGMGLIDDSV
-274 FPEDED
+274 FPED
-280 QGMDGFIYCRSHF
+280 QGMEGFIYCRSHF
-293 FKGCLFR
+293 FKSCLFR
-300 GKVVQYFID
+300 GDVVQYFID

-314 YSTAAVMDMFGNKVK
+314 YPTAAVMDMFGNKVK

-339 NSIKWTKFE
+339 NSIKWMKFE
-348 KLMKEHPEDN
+348 RLMKEYPEDN
-358 DSKAYKYYRR
+358 DSKAYKYYRH

-477 NKRLKLGKLLQNGDN
+477 NKRLKLGKILQNGDN

-518 THREGIECYT
+518 THRKGIECYT

-595 VYVTDQEEIVML
+595 VYVTDQEEIVKL
-607 AKKAYM
+607 SEKAYL
-613 EYPTILN
+613 EYPTIIN

-649 DIGITSNLAQ
+649 DIGTTSNLAQ

-818 AAEDYSEKILYLFA
+818 AAEDYSEKISYLFE

-875 NLQNFLSCFVENAE
+875 NLQNFLSCFVKNAE

>member
-123 IYYTQGCT
+123 MYYTQGCT

-137 DRKTGDIIHGTD
+137 NKKTGDIIHGAD

-174 ELVTIARD
+174 ELLTIARD

-248 CYVKREEQ
+248 CYVKKEEQ

-264 DGMGLIDDSF
+264 DGMGLIDDSV
-274 FPEDED
+274 FPED
-280 QGMDGFIYCRSHF
+280 QGMEGFIYCRSHF
-293 FKGCLFR
+293 FKSCLFR
-300 GKVVQYFID
+300 GDVVQYFID

-314 YSTAAVMDMFGNKVK
+314 YPTAAVMDMFGNKVK

-339 NSIKWTKFE
+339 NSIKWMKFE
-348 KLMKEHPEDN
+348 RLMKEYPEDN
-358 DSKAYKYYRR
+358 DSKAYKYYRH

-436 RTSGNKYSVGNM
+436 RTFGNKYSVGNM

-477 NKRLKLGKLLQNGDN
+477 NKRLKLGKILQNGDN

-518 THREGIECYT
+518 THRKGIECYT

-595 VYVTDQEEIVML
+595 VYVTDQEEIVKL
-607 AKKAYM
+607 SEKAYL
-613 EYPTILN
+613 EYPTIIN

-649 DIGITSNLAQ
+649 DIGTTSNLAQ

-818 AAEDYSEKILYLFA
+818 AAEDYSEKISYLFE

-875 NLQNFLSCFVENAE
+875 NLQNFLSCFVKNAE

>member
-1 MKKEKMNI
+1 MNV

-21 VQNGYKYRYG
+21 VQNGYKYKYG
-31 NQIRDCRLEWND
+31 DQIKDCRLEWND

-78 SVLSYCERELY
+78 SVLSYCEQELY

-123 IYYTQGCT
+123 MYYTQGCT

-137 DRKTGDIIHGTD
+137 NKKTGDIIHGAD

-174 ELVTIARD
+174 ELVTIARG

-248 CYVKREEQ
+248 CYVKKEEQ

-264 DGMGLIDDSF
+264 DGMGLIDDSV

-300 GKVVQYFID
+300 GKVVQYFIN

-314 YSTAAVMDMFGNKVK
+314 YPTAAVMDMFGNKVK

-339 NSIKWTKFE
+339 NSIKWMKFE

-396 QINNSLPTTDKDI
+396 RINNSLPTTDKEM
-409 LAKVAQTSVDYYNR
+409 LAEIAQTSVDYYNR
-423 MVQDHDAFINHLK
+423 MVQDHDAFMEHLK

-477 NKRLKLGKLLQNGDN
+477 NKRLKLGKILQNGDN

-518 THREGIECYT
+518 THRKGIECYT

-595 VYVTDQEEIVML
+595 VYVTDQEEIVKL
-607 AKKAYM
+607 SEKAYM

-671 DREGEL
+671 DREDEL

-709 LNKVVAEI
+709 LSKVVTEI

-737 KGKCEITENQVGK
+737 KNKCEITENQVGK

-818 AAEDYSEKILYLFA
+818 AAEDYSEKISYLFE

-875 NLQNFLSCFVENAE
+875 NLQNFLSCFVKNAE

>member
-1 MKKEKMNI
+1 MKKEKINI

-123 IYYTQGCT
+123 MYYTQGCT

-137 DRKTGDIIHGTD
+137 NKKTGDIIHGAD

-174 ELVTIARD
+174 ELLTIARD

-248 CYVKREEQ
+248 CYVKKEEQ

-264 DGMGLIDDSF
+264 DGMGLIDDSV
-274 FPEDED
+274 FPED
-280 QGMDGFIYCRSHF
+280 QGMEGFIYCRSHF
-293 FKGCLFR
+293 FKSCLFR
-300 GKVVQYFID
+300 GDVVQYFID

-314 YSTAAVMDMFGNKVK
+314 YPTAAVMDMFGNKVK

-339 NSIKWTKFE
+339 NSIKWMKFE

-396 QINNSLPTTDKDI
+396 QINNSLPTTDKEM
-409 LAKVAQTSVDYYNR
+409 LAEIAQTSVDYYNR
-423 MVQDHDAFINHLK
+423 MVQDHDAFMEHLK

-595 VYVTDQEEIVML
+595 VYVTDQEEIVKL
-607 AKKAYM
+607 SEKAYL
-613 EYPTILN
+613 EYPTIIN

-649 DIGITSNLAQ
+649 DIGTTSNLAQ

-818 AAEDYSEKILYLFA
+818 AAEDYSEKISYLFE

-859 CLSRMR
+859 CFSRMR

-875 NLQNFLSCFVENAE
+875 NLQNFLLCFVKNAE

>member
-1 MKKEKMNI
+1 MNI

-48 SLFLRYMK
+48 SLFLRYMR
-56 KHGMKIKKDGSS
+56 KHGMRIEKNGSS

-78 SVLSYCERELY
+78 SVLSYCEQELY

-123 IYYTQGCT
+123 MYYTQGCT

-137 DRKTGDIIHGTD
+137 NKKTGDIIHGAD

-174 ELVTIARD
+174 ELLTIARD

-248 CYVKREEQ
+248 CYVKKEEQ

-264 DGMGLIDDSF
+264 DGMGLIDDSI
-274 FPEDED
+274 FPED

-339 NSIKWTKFE
+339 NSIKWMKFE

-380 KTGHESKWG
+380 KTGHESKWE

-396 QINNSLPTTDKDI
+396 QINNSLPTTDKEM
-409 LAKVAQTSVDYYNR
+409 LAEIAQTSVDYYNR
-423 MVQDHDAFINHLK
+423 MVQDHDAFMEHLK

-595 VYVTDQEEIVML
+595 VFVTDQEEIVKL
-607 AKKAYM
+607 SEKAYL
-613 EYPTILN
+613 EYPTIIN

-671 DREGEL
+671 DREDEL

-818 AAEDYSEKILYLFA
+818 AAEDYSEKISYLFE

-875 NLQNFLSCFVENAE
+875 NLQNFLSCFVKNAE

>member
-1 MKKEKMNI
+1 MNI

-68 LDFIVLKFDY
+68 LDFIVMKFDY

-89 YGYNDGEQEENAEV
+89 YGYNDGEQEENTEV
-103 NTEDLL
+103 NAEDLL

-137 DRKTGDIIHGTD
+137 DRKTGDIIHGAD

-248 CYVKREEQ
+248 CYVKKEEQ

-264 DGMGLIDDSF
+264 DGMGLIDDSV
-274 FPEDED
+274 FPED
-280 QGMDGFIYCRSHF
+280 QGMEGFIYCRSHF
-293 FKGCLFR
+293 FKSCLFR
-300 GKVVQYFID
+300 GDVVQYFVD

-314 YSTAAVMDMFGNKVK
+314 YSTAAVMDLFGNKVK

-339 NSIKWTKFE
+339 NSIKWMRFKR
-348 KLMKEHPEDN
+348 LMKEYPEDN
-358 DSKAYKYYRR
+358 DSKAYKYYRH

-448 LIALDE
+448 LIALDK

-477 NKRLKLGKLLQNGDN
+477 NKRLKLGKILQNGDN

-518 THREGIECYT
+518 THRKGIECYT

-595 VYVTDQEEIVML
+595 VYVTDQEEIVKL
-607 AKKAYM
+607 SEKAYL
-613 EYPTILN
+613 EYPTIIN

-649 DIGITSNLAQ
+649 DIGTTSNLAQ

-818 AAEDYSEKILYLFA
+818 AAEDYSEKISYLFE

-875 NLQNFLSCFVENAE
+875 NLQNFLSCFVKNAE

>member
-48 SLFLRYMK
+48 SLFLRYMR
-56 KHGMKIKKDGSS
+56 KHGMRIEKNGSS

-78 SVLSYCERELY
+78 SVLSYCEQELY

-137 DRKTGDIIHGTD
+137 DRKTGDIIHGAD

-248 CYVKREEQ
+248 CYVKKEEQ

-264 DGMGLIDDSF
+264 DGMGLIDDSV
-274 FPEDED
+274 FPED
-280 QGMDGFIYCRSHF
+280 QGMEGFIYCRSHF
-293 FKGCLFR
+293 FKSCLFR
-300 GKVVQYFID
+300 GDVVQYFVD

-314 YSTAAVMDMFGNKVK
+314 YSTAAVMDLFGNKVK

-339 NSIKWTKFE
+339 NSIKWMRFKR
-348 KLMKEHPEDN
+348 LMKEYPEDN
-358 DSKAYKYYRR
+358 DSKAYKYYRH

-448 LIALDE
+448 LIALDK

-477 NKRLKLGKLLQNGDN
+477 NKRLKLGKILQNGDN

-518 THREGIECYT
+518 THRKGIECYT

-671 DREGEL
+671 DREDEL

-709 LNKVVAEI
+709 LSKVVTEI

-818 AAEDYSEKILYLFA
+818 AAEDYSEKISYLFE

-875 NLQNFLSCFVENAE
+875 NLQNFLSCFVKNAE

>member
-1 MKKEKMNI
+1 MNI

-48 SLFLRYMK
+48 SLFLRYMR
-56 KHGMKIKKDGSS
+56 KHGMRIEKNGSS

-78 SVLSYCERELY
+78 SVLSYCEQELY

-123 IYYTQGCT
+123 MYYTQGCT

-137 DRKTGDIIHGTD
+137 NKKTGDIIHGAD

-174 ELVTIARD
+174 ELLTIARD

-248 CYVKREEQ
+248 CYVKKEEQ

-264 DGMGLIDDSF
+264 DGMGLIDDSV
-274 FPEDED
+274 FPED
-280 QGMDGFIYCRSHF
+280 QGMEGFIYCRSHF
-293 FKGCLFR
+293 FKSCLFR
-300 GKVVQYFID
+300 GDVVQYFID

-314 YSTAAVMDMFGNKVK
+314 YPTAAVMDMFGNKVK

-339 NSIKWTKFE
+339 NSIKWMKFE
-348 KLMKEHPEDN
+348 RLMKEYPEDN
-358 DSKAYKYYRR
+358 DSKAYKYYRH

-477 NKRLKLGKLLQNGDN
+477 NKRLKLGKILQNGDN

-518 THREGIECYT
+518 THRKGIECYT

-595 VYVTDQEEIVML
+595 VYVTDQEEIVKL
-607 AKKAYM
+607 SEKAYL
-613 EYPTILN
+613 EYPTIIN

-649 DIGITSNLAQ
+649 DIGTTSNLAQ

-671 DREGEL
+671 DREDEL

-818 AAEDYSEKILYLFA
+818 AAEDYSEKISYLFE

-875 NLQNFLSCFVENAE
+875 NLQNFLSCFVKNAE